1 MDFGSSSKM
10 SKLFKTNAFFA
21 YILYFLSLSCL
32 GFGILKALKPRTEFT
47 PTNMDLFY
55 TSVSAATV
63 SSMSVVEM
71 EVFSNTQLIVM
82 TVLMFVGGE
91 VFVSMIRL
99 HLQALNF
106 TGERCLDGKYD
117 QSLASDPAS
126 HGPGQIELN
135 VVTVPGGSG
144 PDPIN
149 RFSSKPYLK
158 YESIKFLGSV
168 VLVYLLAVQILG
180 TASVLI
186 YFALV
191 SSAENVLRNKGIK
204 TLTFAIFVIV
214 STFASCGFVPT
225 NENMVVFRKN
235 SGLLLILI
243 PQILLGNTLFPSALR
258 LVLWIL
264 GVKFNRVEAKYLLK
278 GSGRELGFGHLLP
291 RLQSFMIAAT
301 ALGFILVGCVLF
313 GALEWNAAGLEGM
326 DGYEKVVAIL
336 FECANAR
343 HSGETIVDLSA
354 IAPAI
359 LVFFVVMMLVS
370 LSLPLCQLFHCF

>member
-32 GFGILKALKPRTEFT
+32 GFGILKTLKPRTEFT
-47 PTNMDLFY
+47 PTNIDLFY

-71 EVFSNTQLIVM
+71 EVFSNSQLLVM

-99 HLQALNF
+99 HLQVLNF
-106 TGERCLDGKYD
+106 TRERRLEGKVD
-117 QSLASDPAS
+117 QSLVSGPS
-126 HGPGQIELN
+126 GHGPGQIELN
-135 VVTVPGGSG
+135 VVAVPDGPG
-144 PDPIN
+144 PDAVH
-149 RFSSKPYLK
+149 RSSSKPYLK
-158 YESIKFLGSV
+158 YDSIKFLGSV
-168 VLVYLLAVQILG
+168 VLAYLLAFQILG
-180 TASVLI
+180 IASVLI

-204 TLTFAIFVIV
+204 TFTFSVFVIV

-225 NENMVVFRKN
+225 NENMVVFRQN

-243 PQILLGNTLFPSALR
+243 PHILFGNTLFPSALR

-278 GSGRELGFGHLLP
+278 SSGREIGFGHLLP
-291 RLQSFMIAAT
+291 KLQSFMIAAT

-326 DGYEKVVAIL
+326 DVYEKVVAIL

-343 HSGETIVDLSA
+343 HSGETVVDLSA
-354 IAPAI
+354 IAPAA

-370 LSLPLCQLFHCF
+370 LSLSIYISIS